1 MIGKKAQVSLLLKII
16 SAFIIIVLI
25 MWFYFAKVAPGAEEE
40 ISLDACRITIKT
52 ASAIRERTSALPP
65 VKINCPAPEHE
76 FDILK
81 EGEEVIERRIA
92 TELHNCWYKT
102 AGDQNRLGKSHWVLD
117 IASRDP
123 NVCIVCSTFTVTNG
137 QIITSNVEDYIK
149 EKNLFASRWPGR
161 YFIEILSTTGS
172 RYWSDPS
179 GKITPSPDN
188 WYNMGHLSQLKESKT
203 YYVIDLH
210 APVVSDDYVH
220 VFVIDED
227 ELDELRCD
235 VYYHEI
241 SKK

>member
-1 MIGKKAQVSLLLKII
+1 MKNRRGQVSLLVTII
-16 SAFIIIVLI
+16 AAFIIIVLI
-25 MWFYFAKVAPGAEEE
+25 MWFYFAKVAPGAEEGVG
-40 ISLDACRITIKT
+40 LDACRVTVKT

-65 VKINCPAPEHE
+65 IKINCPAPEHD
-76 FDILK
+76 FDIME
-81 EGEEVIERRIA
+81 EGEEIIEMRIA
-92 TELHNCWYKT
+92 TELKNCWYKT
-102 AGDQNRLGKSHWVLD
+102 AGDQNRLGKSYWVLD
-117 IASRDP
+117 ILSRDP
-123 NVCIVCSTFTVTNG
+123 SVCIVCSTFTVVG
-137 QIITSNVEDYIK
+137 GHIETSNVEDYIK

-161 YFIEILSTTGS
+161 YFIEILSTGS
-172 RYWSDPS
+172 QYISDPS

-188 WYNMGHLSQLKESKT
+188 WQEIGHLSQLFPEKT